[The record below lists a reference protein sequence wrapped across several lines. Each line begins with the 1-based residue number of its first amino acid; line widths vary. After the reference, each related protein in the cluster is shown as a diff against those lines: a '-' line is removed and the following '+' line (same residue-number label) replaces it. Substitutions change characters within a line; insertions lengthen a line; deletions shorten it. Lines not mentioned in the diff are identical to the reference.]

1 MMKIIEEL
9 GRRDGLINIDLNSF
23 IQANPGVLVGLIST
37 NINNPSD
44 MIIVK
49 KKSDL
54 EPAELLIKII
64 GRSDLTLYELD
75 QIINNIKSLFKD
87 IKIMFGMAID
97 DNQDSLC
104 MLKGVLIHRY

>member
-9 GRRDGLINIDLNSF
+9 GKQNGLINIDLNSF
-23 IQANPGVLVGLIST
+23 NQANPGVLVGLIST
-37 NINNPSD
+37 SINNPSD

-54 EPAELLIKII
+54 EPTELLIKII
-64 GRSDLTLYELD
+64 AKSDLTIFELD
-75 QIINNIKSLFKD
+75 QIINNIKSLYND
-87 IKIMFGMAID
+87 IKIIFAMSID

-104 MLKGVLIHRY
+104 RILGVLIHR